1 MVFTLCFFF
10 GIIKNVLDIT
20 LLGCYEFSQ
29 LDLGKSNKPQTWKR
43 WLNLARSPDR
53 LNETNTS
60 LLSEETKADSGY
72 CAVLLVCGM
81 ASRLIMSGAVLY
93 SSPINL

>member
-20 LLGCYEFSQ
+20 LLGCHEFNQ
-29 LDLGKSNKPQTWKR
+29 LDLGKSNKPQIWKR

-53 LNETNTS
+53 LNEINTS

-93 SSPINL
+93 SFPINL

>member
-20 LLGCYEFSQ
+20 LLGCHEFNQ
-29 LDLGKSNKPQTWKR
+29 LDLGKSNKPQIWKR

-60 LLSEETKADSGY
+60 LLSEETKVDSG
-72 CAVLLVCGM
+72 CGFPCVGGQGKR
-81 ASRLIMSGAVLY
+81 SLR
-93 SSPINL
+93 

>member
-1 MVFTLCFFF
+1 
-10 GIIKNVLDIT
+10 VLDIT

-72 CAVLLVCGM
+72 CAVLLDLWNG
-81 ASRLIMSGAVLY
+81 I
-93 SSPINL
+93 SSDYERCCTL

>member
-10 GIIKNVLDIT
+10 CIIKNVLDIT

-53 LNETNTS
+53 LNEINTS
-60 LLSEETKADSGY
+60 LLSEETKADSG
-72 CAVLLVCGM
+72 CGFPCVM
-81 ASRLIMSGAVLY
+81 GERSLW
-93 SSPINL
+93 